1 MHVCCGFQLVDVHGR
16 VIASSGVMCML
27 GLPAARRPQ
36 FIAGDRIV
44 VVSPSAPVPRGSV
57 GVVTKIVIT
66 EIDAVLRYQVKMEA
80 GQSFTFFGFEIVL
93 AAPLD
98 HTA

>member
-1 MHVCCGFQLVDVHGR
+1 MQ
-16 VIASSGVMCML
+16 
-27 GLPAARRPQ
+27 GLPATRRPQ

-57 GVVTKIVIT
+57 GVVTRLVMT
-66 EIDAVLRYQVKMEA
+66 EIDAVLRYQAKMEA
-80 GQSFTFFGFEIVL
+80 GETFTFFGFEIAL

-98 HTA
+98 LTA

>member
-1 MHVCCGFQLVDVHGR
+1 
-16 VIASSGVMCML
+16 ML
-27 GLPAARRPQ
+27 GLSATRRPQ
-36 FIAGDRIV
+36 FIAGDPIV

-98 HTA
+98 HTAL

>member
-1 MHVCCGFQLVDVHGR
+1 
-16 VIASSGVMCML
+16 ML
-27 GLPAARRPQ
+27 GWPPTRRPQ

-57 GVVTKIVIT
+57 GVVTKVVMT

-80 GQSFTFFGFEIVL
+80 DQSFTFFGFEIAL
-93 AAPLD
+93 AAPMD
-98 HTA
+98 HTAL

>member
-1 MHVCCGFQLVDVHGR
+1 M
-16 VIASSGVMCML
+16 S
-27 GLPAARRPQ
+27 GLPATRRPQ

-57 GVVTKIVIT
+57 GVVTRLAMT
-66 EIDAVLRYQVKMEA
+66 EIDAVLRYQVKMET
-80 GQSFTFFGFEIVL
+80 GQSFTFFGFEIAL

>member
-1 MHVCCGFQLVDVHGR
+1 
-16 VIASSGVMCML
+16 ML
-27 GLPAARRPQ
+27 GLRATRRPQ

-98 HTA
+98 YTAL